1 MAFSASDAAV
11 EGFRIA
17 RREPI
22 AIVGWSIVQLIFG
35 VVLILVTMP
44 FLRAMAAMQTV
55 GVAERTNPAALMAAL
70 EPNLAFTGAIIPLE
84 LVLFAVL
91 SAAVYRVVLRP
102 EDKGLARLRLG
113 ADELRL
119 GILWIEMGLFF
130 AAVGVLAFIPI
141 VIVFAIFAAA
151 MKASPADIV
160 LLAMAIYVVL
170 LGVFVWL
177 GVRFSLAAP
186 MTFARREVLLFPTWK
201 LTRGRFWPLFGCYLL
216 TFIFMMIIG
225 LVVLC
230 VEAASTLALSGGD
243 MAKAGAS
250 LMHPDYSSLQAYFS
264 PARVVVLLIN
274 AVLGGVYWSV
284 AFAPAAVAYK
294 AFVGDSPAAPAA

>member
-22 AIVGWSIVQLIFG
+22 AIVGWSVVQLIFG
-35 VVLILVTMP
+35 VVMILVTMP
-44 FLRAMAAMQTV
+44 FLRSMAAMQTV
-55 GVAERTNPAALMAAL
+55 GAADRANPAALMAAL
-70 EPNLAFTGAIIPLE
+70 EPSLAFTGAIIPLE

-102 EDKGLARLRLG
+102 EDKGLARLKFG
-113 ADELRL
+113 GDELRL

-130 AAVGVLAFIPI
+130 AGVGVLAFIPI
-141 VIVFAIFAAA
+141 VIVFAVLAAA
-151 MKASPADIV
+151 MKASPSDIV
-160 LLAMAIYVVL
+160 LLVMTIYVVL

-177 GVRFSLAAP
+177 GVRFSLAGP
-186 MTFARREVLLFPTWK
+186 MTFARREVLLFPAWK
-201 LTRGRFWPLFGCYLL
+201 LTKGRFWPLFGCYLL
-216 TFIFMMIIG
+216 TVIFMMIIG

-230 VEAASTLALSGGD
+230 VEAAGALAISGGD
-243 MAKAGAS
+243 LAKAGAS
-250 LMHPDYSSLQAYFS
+250 LMHPDYSSLQAYLTPS
-264 PARVVVLLIN
+264 RVVILLIN

-294 AFVGDSPAAPAA
+294 AFVGDTPSA